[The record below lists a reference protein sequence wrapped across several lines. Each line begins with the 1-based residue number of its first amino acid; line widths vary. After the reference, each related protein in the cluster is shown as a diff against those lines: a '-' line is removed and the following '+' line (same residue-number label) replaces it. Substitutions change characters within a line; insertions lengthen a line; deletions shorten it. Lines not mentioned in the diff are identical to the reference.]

1 MNPDKFLISDTLF
14 AKIKG
19 WQEALHKIPEP
30 SWAEHDT
37 KALIRELVPEDPAV
51 SLVFDAEAG
60 LLYKLQK
67 GDGAGKRYVIR
78 ADIDGLPIE
87 EESGLPYASERPG
100 FSHTCGHDTHM
111 AMALGAMHA
120 LCEHLENGTVYFL
133 FQAAEE
139 IPPSG
144 AKALV
149 DQKLLDPILPV
160 DGILGLHVVPYL
172 PAGTVGLLPVGHGTT
187 ANGFFDIHIHGKSTH
202 SSQPHLGIDPLV
214 LGAEIILGAN
224 EIIAKELDPREFRI
238 LSICEMHGGSVKNQ
252 IPERCRLGGSLRVL
266 SQETKEKMV
275 ESLRRH
281 LKALAD
287 RSGAEIE
294 LDYIEGHPSVLN
306 DATLFEKMETV
317 CREILPED
325 RLVYPPFWQASDD
338 FSHFQKIAPTY
349 YFHLGSAANEEMMRY
364 NNHHPK
370 FAVDQNA
377 LRLGA
382 ELWVQFILKES
393 QN

>member
-1 MNPDKFLISDTLF
+1 MTTQDFLISSALF
-14 AKIKG
+14 ERMKS
-19 WQEALHKIPEP
+19 WQEAFHKIPEP
-30 SWAEHDT
+30 SWQEHET
-37 KALIRELVPEDPAV
+37 KQLIRELVPEDPAI
-51 SLVFDAEAG
+51 SLVFDAEPG
-60 LLYKLQK
+60 LLYRLQK
-67 GDGAGKRYVIR
+67 GDGSGPRYVIR
-78 ADIDGLPIE
+78 TDIDALPIA
-87 EESGLPYASERPG
+87 EESELPYSSERPG
-100 FSHTCGHDTHM
+100 FSHACGHDAHM

-120 LCEHLENGTVYFL
+120 LTELLTDGTVYFL

-144 AKALV
+144 AKAIV
-149 DQKLLDPILPV
+149 DQKLFEPLLPL

-224 EIIAKELDPREFRI
+224 AIIAKELDPREFRI

-266 SQETKEKMV
+266 SQETKERML
-275 ESLRRH
+275 ELLRRY
-281 LKALAD
+281 LKALAE

-294 LDYIEGHPSVLN
+294 LDYVEGHPSVLN
-306 DATLFEKMETV
+306 DGELFRRMEAV
-317 CREILPED
+317 CRGILPAD
-325 RLVYPPFWQASDD
+325 ALVYPPFWQASDD

-349 YFHLGSAANEEMMRY
+349 YFHLGSAANSEMMRY

-370 FAVDQNA
+370 FAVAQDV

-382 ELWVQFILKES
+382 ELWTRFILAE
-393 QN
+393 QEN